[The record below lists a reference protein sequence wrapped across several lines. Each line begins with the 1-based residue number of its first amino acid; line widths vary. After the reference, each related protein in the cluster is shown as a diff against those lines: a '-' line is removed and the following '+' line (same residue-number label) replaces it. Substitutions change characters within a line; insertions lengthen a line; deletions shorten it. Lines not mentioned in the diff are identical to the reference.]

1 MISGVVMF
9 MYGDM
14 DWHQPWLAPWQAV
27 GLPAQGRIHAGAA
40 VRDALNAVGLA
51 PVRFIPQADLPAGVA
66 YESHIFAT
74 GGVPTRC
81 NLHDFLNGL
90 VWMRFPATKRRLN
103 ALQAQAIA
111 QAGGVQ
117 ATRGPLRDAL
127 TLFDENAALLQAP
140 KPLWQA
146 LQARDWHA
154 LCVTHRALWAQA
166 RLVLFGHALLE
177 KLVAP
182 YKSITAHVLCLPV
195 PPELGPPPL
204 HANADTTTAQSA
216 PHPWDA
222 WLAQQLAPDWL
233 ARKPFTP
240 LPVLGVPGW
249 WPANADPAFYA
260 DAQVFR
266 PLRAAS
272 AA

>member
-40 VRDALNAVGLA
+40 VNDALNATALA

-74 GGVPTRC
+74 GGVPTRD
-81 NLHDFLNGL
+81 NLHDFFNGL

-103 ALQAQAIA
+103 VLQAQAIV

-140 KPLWQA
+140 EPLWQA
-146 LQARDWHA
+146 LQQRDWYA

-195 PPELGPPPL
+195 PLALETPPD
-204 HANADTTTAQSA
+204 ATV
-216 PHPWDA
+216 HPWDA

-249 WPANADPAFYA
+249 WPANADPTFYA

-266 PLRAAS
+266 PLRVAS
-272 AA
+272 TA